1 MKARFFKEKYLKEL
15 ELNIENNLEK
25 YRSGN
30 FDFEANIPDHY
41 FEVAFEI
48 DDEKLKTLLPS
59 NKNEAEVKNCMIIFE
74 AMKNLTHFHARDA
87 RLWVYL
93 THTILLAYARSRW
106 VIPADN
112 EVAVKYI
119 KDHFFCIATRGVERN
134 NAASRL
140 WWMAALCKR
149 AQGLSMEDALTTLV
163 YKSDVRASI
172 IERPTTSQCLNVF
185 SAILRKLHESYQTD
199 KKLFERELIREAMKK
214 LNLAGG
220 VKLLGVLPEQ
230 QINSLVADS
239 LKI

>member
-1 MKARFFKEKYLKEL
+1 MKARFFKEKYLNEL
-15 ELNIENNLEK
+15 ELNIEYNLEK

-59 NKNEAEVKNCMIIFE
+59 NNNEAEVKNCMIIFE

-93 THTILLAYARSRW
+93 THTILLPYARSRW

-119 KDHFFCIATRGVERN
+119 KDHFFCIANRGIERN

-230 QINSLVADS
+230 QVNELVADC
-239 LKI
+239 LGV